1 MGSGRAARVSAIR
14 GRYVVAVGATLV
26 LTSTAAVWLLDQPES
41 EGEVAVGDFVDAL
54 NARDVQAAAN
64 LTSYPNAAAASIS
77 QMFDGLA
84 AGGPPTGDF
93 ELSQFIGLD
102 DSSGFFTM
110 ASDWNFGDGKDW
122 AYSTRGTAKKLS
134 VGWRITWEPD
144 ILAPDM
150 PGGGNVRYVRT
161 DAPAPLV
168 FDSAQ
173 NVLMNERTINAVLL
187 DPSRM
192 PDPVAST
199 SRLADVI
206 DVVAPLITADSL
218 QRDLAATPGSPIL
231 AVNLRDDDFAVLE
244 DDLRAIEG
252 VVVAPTP
259 KLIAGDRRITSPLLD
274 SLRKAWQDNRDASSG
289 WAVDVTG
296 PDGVVTRQAGFQG
309 PAGPDLHATLDPR
322 IQLAAEEA
330 VVSVGTA
337 ASIVA
342 IQPSTGAIVAT
353 AQNSYANEQGQI
365 AFSGM
370 YPLGSASRLVD
381 AVTSGDDSN
390 ATQLGLGVNYSMPG
404 LDAYTGQVP
413 SGNNSIDRIRTVGN
427 ETSDVSVTPFG
438 LAQIGAAIARGAAPL
453 PSIVV
458 GQPAVSDHE
467 TASIAPDAL
476 GKLRDMLRTSAHDAG
491 LDSYGG
497 LTGFAG
503 NSGDDRW
510 FIANRGDLA
519 FAVYIENA
527 DGTDQAVK
535 MSTMLLREMDS
546 GKAE

>member
-1 MGSGRAARVSAIR
+1 MRAIR
-14 GRYVVAVGATLV
+14 GRYVVAVGATLA
-26 LTSTAAVWLLDQPES
+26 LTATGAVWMLDQPPS
-41 EGEVAVGDFVDAL
+41 EGEALVDDFVEAL
-54 NARDVQAAAN
+54 NDHDVQAAAD

-77 QMFDGLA
+77 QMFDGLS
-84 AGGPPTGDF
+84 AGGPPSGDF
-93 ELSQFIGLD
+93 EVSQFIGLD
-102 DSSGFFTM
+102 DSSGFFTL
-110 ASDWNFGDGKDW
+110 ASDWKFGEGKDW
-122 AYSTRGTAKKLS
+122 SYSTRGTAKKLS
-134 VGWRITWEPD
+134 VGWRIAWEPD
-144 ILAPDM
+144 ILAPDL
-150 PGGGNVRYVRT
+150 PGGGSVRYVRT
-161 DAPAPLV
+161 DAPPPLV

-173 NVLMNERTINAVLL
+173 NVLMNERTINAILL
-187 DPSRM
+187 DPKQM
-192 PDPVAST
+192 PDPAAST
-199 SRLADVI
+199 ARLADVI

-218 QRDLAATPGSPIL
+218 RGDLAASQGSSIL

-244 DDLRAIEG
+244 DDLRAIPG
-252 VVVAPTP
+252 VVVAQTP
-259 KLIAGDRRITSPLLD
+259 KLIAGDRRITSPLLE
-274 SLRKAWQDNRDASSG
+274 SLRNAWQENRDSTAG
-289 WAVDVTG
+289 WGIDVTG
-296 PDGVVTRQAGFQG
+296 PDGTVTRQAGFQG

-330 VVSVGTA
+330 VVSVGTP

-342 IQPSTGAIVAT
+342 IVPSTGAIVAA

-370 YPLGSASRLVD
+370 YPLGSATQLLDVVR
-381 AVTSGDDSN
+381 SGDEAN

-404 LDAYTGQVP
+404 LDAYTGQIP

-427 ETSDVSVTPFG
+427 ETTDTAVTPFG
-438 LAQIGAAIARGAAPL
+438 LAQMGAAIARGAAPL
-453 PSIVV
+453 PSIVA
-458 GQPAVSDHE
+458 GQTAVANKTTD
-467 TASIAPDAL
+467 SIAPDAL
-476 GKLRDMLRTSAHDAG
+476 ARLREMLRNSAHAEG

-535 MSTMLLREMDS
+535 MSTHLIREMDS